1 MSAQE
6 MNAIHERLLALE
18 GRLADLSAAVGTLQ
32 ERIADKDV
40 SADLYPAPPDHGPA
54 RAERAQFPR
63 RR

>member
-6 MNAIHERLLALE
+6 INAIHERLAALE
-18 GRLADLSAAVGTLQ
+18 AKLADLSAAVGALQ

-40 SADLYPAPPDHGPA
+40 SSDLYPAPPDHGPA

>member
-1 MSAQE
+1 
-6 MNAIHERLLALE
+6 
-18 GRLADLSAAVGTLQ
+18 LQ

>member
-6 MNAIHERLLALE
+6 MHAIQERLLVME
-18 GRLADLSAAVGTLQ
+18 GWLATLSKEVVALQ
-32 ERIADKDV
+32 ERVADKDV
-40 SADLYPAPPDHGPA
+40 SAELYPAPPDHGPA

>member
-18 GRLADLSAAVGTLQ
+18 GRLADLSDEVVALK

-40 SADLYPAPPDHGPA
+40 SAELYPAPPDHGPV